1 MVPRPKGEESEAW
14 NRAAFA
20 SLGQKR
26 RVFETPSLIHNE
38 AFHHG
43 KKMLAHSQIP
53 GLNHESKK
61 ITPKFTPKGD

>member
-14 NRAAFA
+14 NRAAYD

-38 AFHHG
+38 VFHHR
-43 KKMLAHSQIP
+43 KKDALHNICSIDESQ
-53 GLNHESKK
+53 KK
-61 ITPKFTPKGD
+61 K